1 MLTQV
6 KQGPVFDSQYNSKG
20 RFSTTHSGKNHWTD
34 NKTWYIELYIGGH
47 LACKLW
53 LQSGDVMGGLG
64 EWPINQSIN
73 QSINQERIRVTKV
86 TNVTARPLWSLPLSF
101 LSVFFSFFSLPM
113 PRPQVALW
121 VASGPMRAQNTL
133 FYPRK
138 EVPFGGP
145 NDVFLN
151 FSFKNAPT
159 LASCSFDK
167 HWLILTI
174 LHQ

>member
-6 KQGPVFDSQYNSKG
+6 KQGPVFDSQYNRKG

-101 LSVFFSFFSLPM
+101 LSVFFFFLFFANAKATSCTVSRIWTNEGSKHIVL
-113 PRPQVALW
+113 
-121 VASGPMRAQNTL
+121 SAQGSA
-133 FYPRK
+133 FWGSERC
-138 EVPFGGP
+138 VPKF
-145 NDVFLN
+145 
-151 FSFKNAPT
+151 
-159 LASCSFDK
+159 
-167 HWLILTI
+167 
-174 LHQ
+174 